1 MYIVHNI
8 NNIDNNSFFFGKNI
22 NNTVIANGRF
32 TRVLYSTPLYT
43 LNSILLN
50 IKLNGIKMEKN
61 YIKYKC
67 RFSPGTN
74 SDIINKIKCIE
85 ENILEKANIDKKRI
99 NNIADQLRTGLI
111 KIFID
116 NNARILN
123 DIILKISGIWETEK
137 EYGITYKFMFLTKT
151 PLTVGGEIL

>member
-8 NNIDNNSFFFGKNI
+8 NNIDSNSFFFGKNI

-50 IKLNGIKMEKN
+50 IKLNGIKMEKS

-99 NNIADQLRTGLI
+99 NNISDQLRTGLI

-116 NNARILN
+116 NNTRILN

-151 PLTVGGEIL
+151 PLTIGGEIL